1 MAGEIKIKR
10 RNKKLINN
18 AYSNS
23 LVSSCQSS
31 YKQVRIILI
40 QIYHGQ
46 TDQTECII
54 GNLLPKKIM
63 DAVYFELNV
72 S

>member
-1 MAGEIKIKR
+1 MLIKD
-10 RNKKLINN
+10 

-31 YKQVRIILI
+31 HKQVRIILI

-46 TDQTECII
+46 TNQTECII
-54 GNLLPKKIM
+54 SNLLPK
-63 DAVYFELNV
+63 
-72 S
+72 